1 MVPSVVNSAEL
12 SATPFLGAHIA
23 RQQHGRIANLQHQ
36 QQPAHGH
43 RLHRVPARCRLAVC
57 RRRPDQRGRRFRP
70 RAAQCQQRR
79 VSGVQFVF
87 NSLNASESLGEVGPD
102 WQLGGFAATTPTK
115 ARAPIRIGHDETA
128 LLCGSPDVRAERLC
142 CQPREG
148 RAPASYP
155 NHIDLHGPDSGREN
169 ENPARVLV
177 AAPSL

>member
-1 MVPSVVNSAEL
+1 LRDSNTGALQIYNINNNRLTGTASIAFPLGADWQFAGVAPISAAGASDLVLRNVNSGE
-12 SATPFLGAHIA
+12 FQVYNIA
-23 RQQHGRIANLQHQ
+23 
-36 QQPAHGH
+36 
-43 RLHRVPARCRLAVC
+43 
-57 RRRPDQRGRRFRP
+57 
-70 RAAQCQQRR
+70 
-79 VSGVQFVF
+79 S
-87 NSLNASESLGEVGPD
+87 NSLRSSESLGKVGPN